1 MWTNKSKEG
10 RLVKNPSCTQ
20 ENPTTS
26 SIDIIDHTLPKWKT
40 SYSWFIFDRT
50 IQRRKKKNPQSS
62 MLLFQCHFAKSSL
75 ENRCG
80 TEGHGLVGM
89 VVKG

>member
-1 MWTNKSKEG
+1 
-10 RLVKNPSCTQ
+10 
-20 ENPTTS
+20 
-26 SIDIIDHTLPKWKT
+26 
-40 SYSWFIFDRT
+40 
-50 IQRRKKKNPQSS
+50 

-89 VVKG
+89 VVKGWLLDYMILVVFPNLNDSMSL